1 MIKIEDTISRVI
13 ICFLIVLFL
22 FYGFMFIDDQSTIAF
37 SERLGTGSGEVDAA
51 HLQLFANL
59 GWVYITF
66 AIGFVACLLAPL
78 EQSTVF
84 FRLMLVGSFITAI
97 RQIIIYMGVDDGA
110 NAVPMIASILVF
122 VLMNV
127 LYSRAGMRIGTT
139 F

>member
-1 MIKIEDTISRVI
+1 
-13 ICFLIVLFL
+13 
-22 FYGFMFIDDQSTIAF
+22 
-37 SERLGTGSGEVDAA
+37 
-51 HLQLFANL
+51 
-59 GWVYITF
+59 
-66 AIGFVACLLAPL
+66 
-78 EQSTVF
+78 
-84 FRLMLVGSFITAI
+84 MLVGSFITAI